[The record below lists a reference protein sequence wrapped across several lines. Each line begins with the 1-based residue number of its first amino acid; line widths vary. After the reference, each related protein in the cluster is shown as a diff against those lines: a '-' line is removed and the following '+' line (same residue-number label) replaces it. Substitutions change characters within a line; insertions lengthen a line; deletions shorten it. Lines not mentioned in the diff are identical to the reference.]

1 MAAEVIRNA
10 PSSVESFTL
19 LAFEERLRSHLE
31 SRLQIRTRFADLGST
46 RAFLVSPA
54 DRGRPNGL
62 VIDVRTGAAE
72 RIYLYVH
79 TAAHIALGH
88 NMPLITIVEGD
99 DETASD
105 GLRHDQA
112 DGLARANFAR
122 KVDNNL
128 YVRDYAKCILCYKC
142 VEACGEDAQNT
153 FAIALAGRGFDA
165 RISTEWNVGLP
176 DSACVYCG
184 NCIAVCPTGALM
196 FSSEHEMRAVRGA
209 GISLVFQEPMTAL
222 NPVMTCGDQID
233 EVLRFHTGLSPR
245 ERRSRILEIIREVSL
260 PDPALVG

>member
-112 DGLARANFAR
+112 DGLARAMWWRRGSPEMVASLPTVQR
-122 KVDNNL
+122 SRLLRPLLERGATRSVL
-128 YVRDYAKCILCYKC
+128 HL
-142 VEACGEDAQNT
+142 
-153 FAIALAGRGFDA
+153 ALRG
-165 RISTEWNVGLP
+165 
-176 DSACVYCG
+176 
-184 NCIAVCPTGALM
+184 
-196 FSSEHEMRAVRGA
+196 MRAVFYGSGLARIA
-209 GISLVFQEPMTAL
+209 GNGRVTTWLRQALAATAVVDAAPQL
-222 NPVMTCGDQID
+222 A
-233 EVLRFHTGLSPR
+233 
-245 ERRSRILEIIREVSL
+245 ER
-260 PDPALVG
+260 